1 MYFEGSNAGH
11 ETDFKII
18 NLIWVQN
25 FRVRQRRQG
34 IRNRSS
40 MTNCKSSSLF
50 QIILNSMHRF
60 QPRIYLVVRPEG
72 ANHPI
77 TDIEQEKY
85 RTYIFPETI
94 FTAVTAY
101 QNQLVSFLKWYY
113 FTRYENHKH
122 SQNYLY
128 KRQKFVNDKKNFLFY
143 SDSILK
149 WFPLFNSKVYNYE
162 HHLNAIV
169 FLCLE
174 MKCYA

>member
-1 MYFEGSNAGH
+1 MFLFNQQKFSTEKPIGIQCKYLRKIEYFEGSNAGH
-11 ETDFKII
+11 KTDFKRT
-18 NLIWVQN
+18 NLIWVPN

-101 QNQLVSFLKWYY
+101 QNQLVSFLKMIL
-113 FTRYENHKH
+113 
-122 SQNYLY
+122 LY
-128 KRQKFVNDKKNFLFY
+128 TIWKSFVQG
-143 SDSILK
+143 
-149 WFPLFNSKVYNYE
+149 
-162 HHLNAIV
+162 
-169 FLCLE
+169 
-174 MKCYA
+174 

>member
-1 MYFEGSNAGH
+1 MRVDFNLVMQAKHIAIMFVQSTKVFNWKSNWHPKQTWKLVYFEGSNAGH
-11 ETDFKII
+11 ETDFKRI

-101 QNQLVSFLKWYY
+101 QNQLVSF
-113 FTRYENHKH
+113 
-122 SQNYLY
+122 
-128 KRQKFVNDKKNFLFY
+128 
-143 SDSILK
+143 
-149 WFPLFNSKVYNYE
+149 
-162 HHLNAIV
+162 
-169 FLCLE
+169 
-174 MKCYA
+174 